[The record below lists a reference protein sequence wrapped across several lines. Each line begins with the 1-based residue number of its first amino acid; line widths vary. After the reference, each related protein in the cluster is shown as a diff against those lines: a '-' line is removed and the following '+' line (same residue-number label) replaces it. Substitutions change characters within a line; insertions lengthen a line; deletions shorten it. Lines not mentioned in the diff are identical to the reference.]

1 MKKSFNKKNKIVIN
15 PACKDSNYPA
25 FTLVEMIVSLGIIM
39 IISVIFIAN
48 YRSSNRRT
56 DLIMTAQSLVAD
68 IHAAQ
73 NNSLGLVKYGAE
85 VPAGG
90 WGINFNKTTNTYTVF
105 ADLEAP
111 LESGHLIFDVN
122 NEGNKALGARQ
133 VILNGEIE
141 IEELRVFSGTNGSIE
156 TTPNQANVTFLP
168 PDPKTNIYNH
178 DLLATGTALTVKL
191 KEKNGEGLRTVK
203 INFLGLIEMID

>member
-1 MKKSFNKKNKIVIN
+1 MKKNYYQHNKIFPTFN
-15 PACKDSNYPA
+15 RLG
-25 FTLVEMIVSLGIIM
+25 FTLIEMVVSLGIIM

-48 YRSSNRRT
+48 YRNSNRRT

-73 NNSLGLVKYGAE
+73 NNALGLVKYGSG

-90 WGINFNKTTNTYTVF
+90 WGVNFNKTANTYTIF

-111 LESGHLIFDVN
+111 LEIGNLSFDSAT
-122 NEGNKALGARQ
+122 EGDRSLGARQ
-133 VILNGEIE
+133 IIFSGEVD
-141 IEELRVFSGTNGSIE
+141 IEELKIFSGVGGLTE
-156 TTPNQANVTFLP
+156 TLTDEANVTFLP
-168 PDPKTNIYNH
+168 PDPKTNIYNQ
-178 DLLATGTALTVKL
+178 LTAATGTALTVKI
-191 KEKNGEGLRTVK
+191 KEKNGAGRKTVK

>member
-1 MKKSFNKKNKIVIN
+1 MKKFSYRKNKIIFS
-15 PACKDSNYPA
+15 PALSA
-25 FTLVEMIVSLGIIM
+25 FTLIEMVVSLGIIM

-48 YRSSNRRT
+48 YRNSNKRT

-68 IHAAQ
+68 IHASQ

-90 WGINFNKTTNTYTVF
+90 WGVNFNKTTNTYTIF

-111 LESGHLIFDVN
+111 LESGNLSFTASS
-122 NEGNKALGARQ
+122 EGDRSLGARHI
-133 VILNGEIE
+133 ILGEDIE
-141 IEELRVFSGTNGSIE
+141 IEELKIFSGSGGLTE
-156 TTPNQANVTFLP
+156 TITTQANVTFLP
-168 PDPKTNIYNH
+168 PDPKTNIYN
-178 DLLATGTALTVKL
+178 DETTATGTALTIKL
-191 KEKNGEGLRTVK
+191 KEKDGEGRRTVK